1 MSEMKQKKPEKKLE
15 LTDELL
21 EKVSGG
27 TGVEEE
33 DEVPTYVDEW
43 AAYEAIHC
51 EGKECMIC
59 QCGLRVP
66 SNVRNC
72 PRCGY
77 TFFGTR

>member
-1 MSEMKQKKPEKKLE
+1 MEDKKQKTPVAKE

-33 DEVPTYVDEW
+33 EEVPTYVDEW

-51 EGKECMIC
+51 EGKEYTIC
-59 QCGLRVP
+59 NCGLRIPVT
-66 SNVRNC
+66 VRNC
-72 PRCGY
+72 PRCGRR
-77 TFFGTR
+77 F

>member
-1 MSEMKQKKPEKKLE
+1 MEDKKKIPVAKE

-33 DEVPTYVDEW
+33 DEDVPTYVDEW

-77 TFFGTR
+77 TFFATR